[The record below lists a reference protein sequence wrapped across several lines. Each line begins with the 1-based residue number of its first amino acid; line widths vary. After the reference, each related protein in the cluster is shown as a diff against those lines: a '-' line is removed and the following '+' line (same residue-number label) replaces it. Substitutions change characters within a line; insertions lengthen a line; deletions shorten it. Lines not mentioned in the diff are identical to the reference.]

1 MIGCKIISMYQFE
14 NHAKRIVSGTATHQ
28 SGTTTTAYSSQTK
41 VTRTATTESQI
52 SDRTHQ
58 V

>member
-1 MIGCKIISMYQFE
+1 MITMQQFE
-14 NHAKRIVSGTATHQ
+14 NHAKRIVSGTASHQ
-28 SGTTTTAYSSQTK
+28 SGTTTTAYSSKTK
-41 VTRTATTESQI
+41 VTRTATTDSQI